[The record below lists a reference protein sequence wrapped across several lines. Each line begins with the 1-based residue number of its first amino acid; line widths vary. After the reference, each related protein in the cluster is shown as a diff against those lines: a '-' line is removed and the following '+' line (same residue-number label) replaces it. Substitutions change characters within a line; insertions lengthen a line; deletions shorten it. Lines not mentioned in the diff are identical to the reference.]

1 MQSKREAVEAMLHH
15 VRSGTTDQADHVM
28 LVEANGYTDAEGWRR
43 EMATIF
49 HRLPV
54 LAGLSVELPNPGD
67 FKAVDYCGKPLLITR
82 LNDGS
87 VRAMLNVCTHRG
99 MLVAAEGTG
108 NCKRFSCP
116 YHGWTFANDGRLI
129 AVADKSKFGEV
140 DASELG
146 LKQLPVYER
155 AGLIFVVLQPGT
167 SVDFE
172 AYFGAALDDI
182 ASLDLA
188 NAHFCGTREILGANW
203 KVAYDGYLEG
213 YHFAAAHP
221 ETIHPRTF
229 SNIMQFDAC
238 GPHIRIGFPQ
248 RSILEALD
256 GVDAA
261 ELGQK
266 ENEGYDFVRTLFPNV
281 SIFAA
286 PELIQISQ
294 IIPGP
299 QPNRNRTVM
308 YFVSREPP
316 ATEQTARALDEM
328 VEFLREVV
336 DREDFGVGL
345 KVQRGLESGAIDHVR
360 FGRNERGNQY
370 FHRWVEYYMT
380 DDPGREAPVL

>member
-1 MQSKREAVEAMLHH
+1 MRSKGEAADIMLHH
-15 VRSGTTDQADHVM
+15 VRSGTTDQADDVM
-28 LVEANGYTDAEGWRR
+28 LVEAKTYTDPRRWER
-43 EMATIF
+43 EMAGIF

-54 LAGLSVELPNPGD
+54 LAGLSVELPQPGD
-67 FKAVDYCGKPLLITR
+67 FKAVDYSGKPLLITR
-82 LNDGS
+82 LSDGS
-87 VRAMLNVCTHRG
+87 IRAMLNVCTHRG
-99 MLVAAEGTG
+99 MLVAPEGKG

-116 YHGWTFANDGRLI
+116 YHGWTFANDGQLV
-129 AVADKSKFGEV
+129 AVSDKRKFGEV

-155 AGLIFVVLQPGT
+155 AGLIFVVLTPGIT
-167 SVDFE
+167 VDFE
-172 AYFGAALDDI
+172 AYFGSALDDI
-182 ASLDLA
+182 ASLNLA
-188 NAHFCGTREILGANW
+188 RTHFCGTREIFGANW
-203 KVAYDGYLEG
+203 KVAFDGYLEG

-221 ETIHPRTF
+221 DTIHPRTF
-229 SNIMQFDAC
+229 ANIMQFDVS

-248 RSILEALD
+248 RNIIEALD
-256 GVDAA
+256 GCDIAQ
-261 ELGQK
+261 LGK
-266 ENEGYDFVRTLFPNV
+266 NENNGYDFVRTLFPNM

-299 QPNRNRTVM
+299 SPNENRTVM
-308 YFVSREPP
+308 YFVSRDPP
-316 ATEQTARALDEM
+316 ATEQAAKDLDDM

-370 FHRWVEYYMT
+370 FHRWIEHYLAN
-380 DDPGREAPVL
+380 DPAREEPVI